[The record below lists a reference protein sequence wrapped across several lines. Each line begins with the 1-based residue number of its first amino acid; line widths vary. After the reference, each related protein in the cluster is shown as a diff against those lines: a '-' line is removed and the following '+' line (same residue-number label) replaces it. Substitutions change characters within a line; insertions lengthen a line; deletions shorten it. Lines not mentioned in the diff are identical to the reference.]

1 MASLGSEV
9 GDGGRQKSRAEKAH
23 TSGLA
28 GGVSSDAHYLSVLYI
43 LYLQLLYSRSQ
54 RERLSRTDATSVTC
68 NSYKVILIK

>member
-28 GGVSSDAHYLSVLYI
+28 GGVSSDAHYLSLSYI
-43 LYLQLLYSRSQ
+43 YYTCAILYSRSE
-54 RERLSRTDATSVTC
+54 REA
-68 NSYKVILIK
+68 IAH

>member
-28 GGVSSDAHYLSVLYI
+28 GGVSSDAHYLSVLYL
-43 LYLQLLYSRSQ
+43 LYLQYCTLAL
-54 RERLSRTDATSVTC
+54 RERGYRALTPRQ
-68 NSYKVILIK
+68 

>member
-28 GGVSSDAHYLSVLYI
+28 GGVSSDAHYLSVLYL
-43 LYLQLLYSRSQ
+43 LYLQYRIIKYYTLAQ
-54 RERLSRTDATSVTC
+54 REIGYRALTPRQ
-68 NSYKVILIK
+68 